1 MSLPLNFIIIF
12 IMLVCYQSVTPIVFT
27 LLFDHYSAIFA
38 FYTDFKS
45 KGQLRTIQTKILVV
59 MFPVA

>member
-38 FYTDFKS
+38 FYTDFE
-45 KGQLRTIQTKILVV
+45 V
-59 MFPVA
+59 